1 MNQIVVKLGGV
12 GLKVNFFIDENQSEY
27 VDFHVKEITPEL
39 QMIADELQK
48 HSVPLWGY
56 QEKTVTPLLPE
67 KIIRVY
73 TETSEVFVE
82 TTAGIYQAKLR
93 IYQFAEVLP
102 KDFIQIS
109 SGEIVNFNYID
120 HLELSGNGNIKLIF
134 QSQEES
140 FVSRRYVARIKRRLG
155 I

>member
-1 MNQIVVKLGGV
+1 
-12 GLKVNFFIDENQSEY
+12 
-27 VDFHVKEITPEL
+27 
-39 QMIADELQK
+39 MIADELQK

-73 TETSEVFVE
+73 TETSEVFE
-82 TTAGIYQAKLR
+82 EITAG